1 MQIFHLL
8 VLEHMELF
16 FSEEGTPGVQG
27 LVWVPGGLEPYIQ
40 QYLYGG
46 QSNQSLLSV
55 TKLSDHHMQQ
65 EVSFPGKF
73 DYKHTSTKILT

>member
-40 QYLYGG
+40 QHLYGG
-46 QSNQSLLSV
+46 QSNRSLLSV
-55 TKLSDHHMQQ
+55 TKLSDHHMQK
-65 EVSFPGKF
+65 EVSFPEKCPGK
-73 DYKHTSTKILT
+73 